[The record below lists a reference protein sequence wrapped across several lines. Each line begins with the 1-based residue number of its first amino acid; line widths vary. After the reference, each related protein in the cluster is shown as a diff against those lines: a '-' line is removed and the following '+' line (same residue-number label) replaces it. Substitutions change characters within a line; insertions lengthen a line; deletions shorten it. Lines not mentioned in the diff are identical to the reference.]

1 MIHPTR
7 EGCRRLWARP
17 WVRRITY
24 ALVGGATVLQ
34 VGGWILERPGTTR
47 WVVSKID
54 AKVREETGLSF
65 QLERVEARPF
75 SGLLILHHVALGG
88 DLLTIK
94 RLEAR
99 FDPRSLASNTPRI
112 HLIRIEEPVARISEA
127 RLQALKLKPH
137 PKDPKPNPQVRLD
150 LLQVVGGRVLVDG
163 PAWGVPILDLPF
175 QITGQGLGANRLRL
189 GIQAPGIKVEGPSG
203 PERGALELDADLSE
217 EVLSLIRASISLGRS
232 QVKAQGRYE
241 VLSQRS
247 ELHLKAL
254 ADLAQAS
261 AWGKLDTRA
270 SGEIRLATRLSGSL
284 LKPRW
289 SVDADGANLDT
300 GIKGIQPGRLV
311 LQAKG
316 SDRGFTLE
324 DLAWSSPQGT
334 LAASGAWAK
343 GGIPTLKFS
352 VKELQG
358 ELPARFLRV
367 QDLAQTRFSLQ
378 GQAQGPRD
386 SAALA
391 RPDRWSVQVAAEA
404 SDAQGPA
411 GTLDARLDAGQARFK
426 AEDLRLG
433 SLRLNAEGTAG
444 VGAKG
449 LTGLQGE
456 GRLEVRAES
465 VAKALQAWK
474 ITDLPMGGAVN
485 AQAKVAFSPQEGLSL
500 EGKVAVAR
508 PRWELEEA
516 DDVAALVRIR
526 KDQLWVDQLT
536 AHAGGG
542 EVTGNLWLT
551 WSKAVKGDQ
560 LDMCFAASRVAASH
574 GLRAAGLT
582 DEDIGVK
589 LEGTG
594 HGWARLHGPFNNL
607 QMEGQATAEAA
618 SLEVLG
624 DPPPASTPSPFRMK
638 VPAASAR
645 FEMDIE
651 TLRMRL
657 RDIRV
662 ASDLGSLEPGAAQP
676 SGPLA
681 LKGELEMDIVRRTW
695 WGRLTGLLDTGPF
708 ETDLPLPRITGQADL
723 LFEGPYVQDFGPWPL
738 PRGHFKLTGAR
749 VLLGDRSLEGLN
761 LNADLTGNHLRASL
775 SKGTHGAPMLSVD
788 ATKSGTAVEGR
799 LALKITPET
808 CETEDLASRLTQD
821 FMEDLRAE
829 FQAQGRWSP
838 EADLTWKGQLDRLEG
853 TFPAFSLRQSKPSLL
868 QGTGAGAN
876 LDLFIEGLQR
886 KGLSPEGQ
894 LRPSAS
900 VRLKGSLP
908 FSAAVPMGV
917 RAEGSMELGDLKTI
931 ADVLL
936 DIDEGSLLHSL
947 RPEGQGT
954 FNLLARG
961 TYADPKLEGTLD
973 VENANLRLA
982 EYENIRELGLH
993 VKFQERTI
1001 SILPERPLTG
1011 TLNQGHLRAHGEVKW
1026 RPGGLDGYE
1035 FNAQL
1040 KSFQIQDPPDLQGLI
1055 MQGDL
1060 EATLRGDDSGGVLK
1074 GAITTSRLSYQTD
1087 IKLYDWLVNSA
1098 LAESSVL
1105 STLDPNDP
1113 LDKIRLD
1120 LDVKMDR
1127 PWELDTN
1134 LAKLEGRP
1142 EGAFRIQGTLA
1153 RPGLKG
1159 RMVLEPG
1166 GRITNLLPAGD
1177 VVLSRGTFDFTDP
1190 DLPINPHLDLSGDV
1204 QVPGYTVTVGIT
1216 GTMANLN
1223 WQLSSIPR
1231 LSQSDMV
1238 AVLINPE
1245 YAQSAGT
1252 TPGGSQGAV
1261 NSGLASASTGLLTT
1275 LALAAFQEQVRKTF
1289 RLDRVSVSVRTGT
1302 TGTTETDVILG
1313 KRVNL
1318 FGWKVPLIVSQRRSR
1333 DLTTTS
1339 GQVEWHF
1346 GGFTLQLGA
1355 TQSQNSGVNPSGE
1368 IRHTWSPKN

>member
-24 ALVGGATVLQ
+24 ALVGGATFLQ
-34 VGGWILERPGTTR
+34 VGSWVLERPGTTR

-54 AKVREETGLSF
+54 AQVREETGLPF
-65 QLERVEARPF
+65 QLERMEVRPF
-75 SGLLILHHVALGG
+75 SGLLVLHNVALGG
-88 DLLTIK
+88 DLLTIR
-94 RLEAR
+94 RLEVR
-99 FDPRSLASNTPRI
+99 FDPRSLLSNTPRI
-112 HLIRIEEPVARISEA
+112 HLVRIEEPVARLSEA

-137 PKDPKPNPQVRLD
+137 PKDTKPTPQVRLD
-150 LLQVVGGRVLVDG
+150 SLQVVGGRVLVDG
-163 PAWGVPILDLPF
+163 PAWGVPKLDMPF
-175 QITGQGLGANRLRL
+175 LITGQGLGPNRLRL
-189 GIQAPGIKVEGPSG
+189 ALAAPKLKVEGPSG
-203 PERGALELDADLSE
+203 PEAGALDLDADLSE
-217 EVLSLIRASISLGRS
+217 EVLSLLRASVRLGRN
-232 QVKAQGRYE
+232 QVRLQGRYD
-241 VLSQRS
+241 VPSKRS
-247 ELHLKAL
+247 DLHLKAT
-254 ADLAQAS
+254 ADLAQAL
-261 AWGKLDTRA
+261 AWGKVDAHATGEVRLTTRV
-270 SGEIRLATRLSGSL
+270 SGTL

-289 SVDADGANLDT
+289 SVEVDGAEVDP
-300 GIKGIQPGRLV
+300 GVKGVRPGRLAFR
-311 LQAKG
+311 AKG
-316 SDRGFTLE
+316 TERTATLE
-324 DLAWSSPQGT
+324 ELAWASPQGT
-334 LAASGAWAK
+334 LALSGAWAK
-343 GGIPTLKFS
+343 GTAPHVQFK
-352 VKELQG
+352 VQDLQG
-358 ELPARFLRV
+358 ELLARFTRV
-367 QDLAQTRFSLQ
+367 QDVAQTRFHLE
-378 GQAQGPRD
+378 GQAQGPRE
-386 SAALA
+386 SAEVA
-391 RPDRWSVQVAAEA
+391 RPDRWSLHLTGDAA
-404 SDAQGPA
+404 DAQGPA
-411 GTLDARLDAGQARFK
+411 GALEARAEAGQARFH
-426 AEDLRLG
+426 ADGLRLG
-433 SLRLNAEGTAG
+433 TLTLTASGTGSLGP
-444 VGAKG
+444 KG
-449 LTGLQGE
+449 LKGLQGE
-456 GRLEVRAES
+456 GRVEARAES
-465 VAKALQAWK
+465 VAAALKAWD
-474 ITDLPMGGAVN
+474 ITDLPMGGAVD
-485 AQAKVAFSPQEGLSL
+485 AQAKVSFAPATGLDL
-500 EGKVAVAR
+500 EGAVSVKR

-516 DDVAALVRIR
+516 DDVAARVRIR
-526 KDQLWVDQLT
+526 KDQLWVEQVT

-542 EVTGNLWLT
+542 EVTGQLWLT
-551 WSKAVKGDQ
+551 WSKPTKGDE

-594 HGWARLHGPFNNL
+594 HGWARLHGPFRDL
-607 QMEGQATAEAA
+607 HMEGHATAEA
-618 SLEVLG
+618 STLEVLG
-624 DPPPASTPSPFRMK
+624 DPSPFRMK

-662 ASDLGSLEPGAAQP
+662 AGDLGSLEPGAAQP

-681 LKGELEMDIVRRTW
+681 LQGELDMDIQGRSW

-708 ETDLPLPRITGQADL
+708 ETDLPLPRITGRADL
-723 LFEGPYVQDFGPWPL
+723 LFEGPFVQDFGPWPL
-738 PRGHFKLTGAR
+738 PRGHFNLANAR
-749 VLLGDRSLEGLN
+749 VLLGDRSLEDLN
-761 LNADLTGNHLRASL
+761 LRADLTGNRLRASL
-775 SKGTHGAPMLSVD
+775 GKGAGEAPILSVE
-788 ATKSGTAVEGR
+788 ALKTGAAVEGR
-799 LALKITPET
+799 LALKVDPET
-808 CETEDLASRLTQD
+808 CETESLASRLTQD
-821 FMEDLRAE
+821 VMQDLRVD
-829 FQAQGRWSP
+829 FQAQGRWTP
-838 EADLTWKGQLDRLEG
+838 ESNLSWKGRLARLEG
-853 TFPAFSLRQSKPSLL
+853 TFPAFTLRQSAPSTLE
-868 QGTGAGAN
+868 GTDSRAA
-876 LDLFIEGLQR
+876 LDLFLEGHQR
-886 KGLSPEGQ
+886 KGLTAEGQ

-900 VRLKGSLP
+900 VRLKGALP
-908 FSAAVPMGV
+908 FKHSDPMEV

-931 ADVLL
+931 VDALL
-936 DIDEGSLLHSL
+936 DLDEGSLLHSL

-954 FNLLARG
+954 FNLLAHG
-961 TYADPKLEGTLD
+961 SYDDPKVDGTLD
-973 VENANLRLA
+973 VDNASLRLA
-982 EYENIRELGLH
+982 EYENIRELALH
-993 VKFQERTI
+993 VKFQDRTI
-1001 SILPERPLTG
+1001 SVLPERPLTG
-1011 TLNQGHLRAHGEVKW
+1011 TLNQGHLSASGQVKW
-1026 RPGGLDGYE
+1026 QLGGLEDYE
-1035 FNAQL
+1035 FGARL
-1040 KSFQIQDPPDLQGLI
+1040 KGFQIQDPPDLQGLI

-1060 EATLRGDDSGGVLK
+1060 EATLKGDESGGLLK
-1074 GAITTSRLSYQTD
+1074 GTVSTSRLSYQTD

-1098 LAESSVL
+1098 LAESSTL

-1113 LDKIRLD
+1113 LDKIHLD

-1142 EGAFRIQGTLA
+1142 EGAFRIMGTLA

-1204 QVPGYTVTVGIT
+1204 QVPGYTVSVGIT

-1289 RLDRVSVSVRTGT
+1289 RLDRVSVSVRTGS

-1339 GQVEWHF
+1339 GQVEWRF

>member
-1 MIHPTR
+1 MIHLTR

-17 WVRRITY
+17 WVRRLTY
-24 ALVGGATVLQ
+24 VIVGGATLVQ
-34 VGGWILERPGTTR
+34 VGSWVLERPGTTR

-54 AKVREETGLSF
+54 GLVQEETGLSF

-75 SGLLILHHVALGG
+75 SGLLILHNVALGG
-88 DLLTIK
+88 DLLTIR
-94 RLEAR
+94 RLEVR
-99 FDPRSLASNTPRI
+99 FDPRSALGNTPRL
-112 HLIRIEEPVARISEA
+112 HLVRIEDPIARISEA
-127 RLQALKLKPH
+127 RLKALKLRAR
-137 PKDPKPNPQVRLD
+137 PKSTKPNPQVRLD
-150 LLQVVGGRVLVDG
+150 LLQVVGGRVIVDG
-163 PAWGVPILDLPF
+163 PAWGVPHLNLPF
-175 QITGQGLGANRLRL
+175 QATGQGLGANRLRL
-189 GIQAPGIKVEGPSG
+189 ALLASEFQVEGPSG
-203 PERGALELDADLSE
+203 PESGALELDADLSE
-217 EVLSLIRASISLGRS
+217 EVISLIRSSLRLGHS

-241 VLSQRS
+241 VPSKRS
-247 ELHLKAL
+247 DLHGKATV
-254 ADLAQAS
+254 DLAQAA
-261 AWGKLDTRA
+261 AWGKLDALPR
-270 SGEIRLATRLSGSL
+270 GEVRVSTRLSGSL

-289 SVDADGANLDT
+289 DLEMDGSDLET
-300 GIKGIQPGRLV
+300 GVKGIQPGRLA
-311 LQAKG
+311 LRAKG
-316 SDRGFTLE
+316 TERSVTLQ

-334 LAASGAWAK
+334 LAASATWAK
-343 GGIPTLKFS
+343 GAAPSLQFQVKDLK
-352 VKELQG
+352 G
-358 ELPARFLRV
+358 ELIARFAKV
-367 QDLAQTRFSLQ
+367 QDAAQTAFQIEGR
-378 GQAQGPRD
+378 AQGPKTL
-386 SAALA
+386 AEMA
-391 RPDRWSVQVAAEA
+391 RPDRWSLQLKGEA
-404 SDAQGPA
+404 SDALGPA
-411 GTLDARLDAGQARFK
+411 GALDARAEKGQVRFK
-426 AEDLRLG
+426 AQDLRLG
-433 SLRLNAEGTAG
+433 TLILSSTGT
-444 VGAKG
+444 GALGPKG
-449 LTGLQGE
+449 LIGLQGE
-456 GRLEVRAES
+456 GSVVARAES
-465 VAKALQAWK
+465 VAAALRAWN
-474 ITDLPMGGAVN
+474 ITNLPMGGAVR
-485 AQAKVAFSPQEGLSL
+485 AQAQVAFSPRDGLDL
-500 EGKVAVAR
+500 QGTVAVDR

-516 DDVAALVRIR
+516 EDVAAQVRIR

-551 WSKAVKGDQ
+551 WSKAAKGDE

-594 HGWARLHGPFNNL
+594 HGWARLHGPFRDL
-607 QMEGQATAEAA
+607 HMEGCATAEAA
-618 SLEVLG
+618 SLVVLG
-624 DPPPASTPSPFRMK
+624 DPSPFRMK

-657 RDIRV
+657 MDIRV
-662 ASDLGSLEPGAAQP
+662 AGDMGSLDPGADQP
-676 SGPLA
+676 SGPLS
-681 LKGELEMDIVRRTW
+681 LQGELDMDIERGTW
-695 WGRLTGLLDTGPF
+695 WGRLNGLLDTGPF
-708 ETDLPLPRITGQADL
+708 ETDLPLPRITGRADI

-738 PRGHFKLTGAR
+738 PRGHFNLSGAR
-749 VLLGDRSLEGLN
+749 VLLGDRSLE
-761 LNADLTGNHLRASL
+761 DLEIRAAITGRDLRASL
-775 SKGTHGAPMLSVD
+775 AKASHEAPIL
-788 ATKSGTAVEGR
+788 ALEARKSGTAVDG
-799 LALKITPET
+799 KVQVKVVPET
-808 CETEDLASRLTQD
+808 CETESLASRLTSD
-821 FMEDLRAE
+821 VMEDLRAD
-829 FQAQGRWSP
+829 FQGQGRWTP
-838 EADLTWKGQLDRLEG
+838 ESGLQWKGQLARLEG
-853 TFPAFSLRQSKPSLL
+853 TFPAFTLRQSQPS
-868 QGTGAGAN
+868 QVIGNGAGAA
-876 LDLFIEGLQR
+876 LDLFLEGLQR

-900 VRLKGSLP
+900 LRLKGTLP
-908 FSAAVPMGV
+908 FSDTAPMSI
-917 RAEGSMELGDLKTI
+917 RSEGSMELGDLKTI

-936 DIDEGSLLHSL
+936 DVEEGNLLHSL

-954 FNLLARG
+954 FDLLAHG
-961 TYADPKLEGTLD
+961 TYRDPRLDGTLD
-973 VENANLRLA
+973 VEHANLRLA

-993 VKFQERTI
+993 VKFKDRTI
-1001 SILPERPLTG
+1001 ALPLDRPLTG
-1011 TLNQGHLRAHGEVKW
+1011 TLNQGHLLATGEVKW
-1026 RPGGLDGYE
+1026 QPGGLERYE
-1035 FNAQL
+1035 LNAQL
-1040 KSFQIQDPPDLQGLI
+1040 KGFQLQDPPELQGLI

-1060 EATLRGDDSGGVLK
+1060 EATLKGDDSGGVLR
-1074 GAITTSRLSYQTD
+1074 GNVATSRLSYQTD

-1098 LAESSVL
+1098 LAESSTL

-1120 LDVKMDR
+1120 LDVQMDR

-1177 VVLSRGTFDFTDP
+1177 VVLSRGTFDFMDP

-1204 QVPGYTVTVGIT
+1204 QVPGYTVSVGIT

-1245 YAQSAGT
+1245 YASTAGT

-1289 RLDRVSVSVRTGT
+1289 RLDRVSVSVRTGS
-1302 TGTTETDVILG
+1302 TGTTETDVVLG

-1339 GQVEWHF
+1339 GQVEWRF
-1346 GGFTLQLGA
+1346 GGFTLQFGA